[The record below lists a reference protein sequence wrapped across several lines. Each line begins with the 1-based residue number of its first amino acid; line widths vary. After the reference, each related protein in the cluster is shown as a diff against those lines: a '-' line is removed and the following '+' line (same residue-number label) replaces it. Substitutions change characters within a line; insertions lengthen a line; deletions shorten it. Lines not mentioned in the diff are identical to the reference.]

1 MKVWPIKVMKKTYS
15 ELDVSIVKFE
25 NEDIVTAS
33 SLMDLNFD
41 ELNKDNLLNWDELF
55 GGV

>member
-1 MKVWPIKVMKKTYS
+1 MKGWPIKVMKKTYS

>member
-1 MKVWPIKVMKKTYS
+1 MKGWLIRVMKKTYS

>member
-1 MKVWPIKVMKKTYS
+1 MKGWLIKVMKKAYI

>member
-1 MKVWPIKVMKKTYS
+1 MKGWLIRVMKKTYS
-15 ELDVSIVKFE
+15 KLDVSIVKFE

-41 ELNKDNLLNWDELF
+41 ELNKDNLLDWDELF

>member
-1 MKVWPIKVMKKTYS
+1 MKGWPIKVMKKTYS

-41 ELNKDNLLNWDELF
+41 GLNKDNLLNWDELF

>member
-1 MKVWPIKVMKKTYS
+1 MKGWSVKVMKKTYS

-33 SLMDLNFD
+33 SIMYFN
-41 ELNKDNLLNWDELF
+41 ELNKDNLLDWNELF
-55 GGV
+55 DGV

>member
-1 MKVWPIKVMKKTYS
+1 MKGWLIRVMKKTYS
-15 ELDVSIVKFE
+15 KLDVSIVKFE

>member
-1 MKVWPIKVMKKTYS
+1 MFP
-15 ELDVSIVKFE
+15 IVKFE

-33 SLMDLNFD
+33 SHYGFDFD

-55 GGV
+55 GGAK

>member
-1 MKVWPIKVMKKTYS
+1 MKGLPFKVMKKTYS
-15 ELDVSIVKFE
+15 VLDVSIVYFE
-25 NEDIVTAS
+25 YEDFVTAS

>member
-1 MKVWPIKVMKKTYS
+1 MKKTYS
-15 ELDVSIVKFE
+15 ELNVSIVKFE

-55 GGV
+55 GRV